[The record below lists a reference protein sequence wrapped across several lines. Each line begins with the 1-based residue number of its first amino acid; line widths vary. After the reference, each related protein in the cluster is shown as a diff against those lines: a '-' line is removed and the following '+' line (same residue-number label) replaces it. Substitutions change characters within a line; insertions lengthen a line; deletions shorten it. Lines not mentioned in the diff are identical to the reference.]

1 MKVNTFTTINPNMS
15 STRTY
20 QDFSNWIGTKPARFG
35 VVARMFPENT
45 IEYFTEALGN
55 VFYKDYKK
63 TKFQSLNSMSFEWE
77 IETTEVKRLP
87 LVDEPI
93 GNGAN
98 GTEITMAFGE
108 HYYNLNDTFQV
119 DDARQQFFVTAG
131 PIRKADDY
139 WEYQVRII
147 DSSYDTL
154 LNDAVV
160 KGATTRWIGNA
171 FPELSE
177 YGFIKYQSN
186 FSKFRNYITTI
197 RVDDSQS
204 SLHKIHEDTF
214 VKLANGGGSSEEDKE
229 TIYKL
234 NSLKADLMTCF
245 VTAGNNMMLLSH
257 TNVDVNGKP
266 TLYDKQNRPIIIGE
280 GLIPQIERYASKYG
294 YNKFTLDVFNAA
306 IDTLNEKAEK
316 STGNHYTFLVNDV
329 LWKQFNNSCAK
340 FLRDFKCDGAH
351 MWSRKANGGT
361 GGYIKVGASYNEYEY
376 AGNFVTVQVE
386 RALSRE
392 YPTKGYAIAIDLTA
406 DASHNMPAVSMFTL
420 RGGEC
425 IQNDIKGVN
434 ISSCAA

>member
-15 STRTY
+15 NTRTY
-20 QDFSNWIGTKPARFG
+20 QDFSSWIGTKPARFG

-45 IEYFTEALGN
+45 IEYLTEALGN

-63 TKFQSLNSMSFEWE
+63 TKFQSINSMSFEWE

-98 GTEITMAFGE
+98 GTEITMVFGE

-119 DDARQQFFVTAG
+119 DDARQQFIVTAG

-214 VKLANGGGSSEEDKE
+214 IKLADGGGSSEEDKE

-266 TLYDKQNRPIIIGE
+266 TLYDKQNRPKQ
-280 GLIPQIERYASKYG
+280 LR
-294 YNKFTLDVFNAA
+294 FAA
-306 IDTLNEKAEK
+306 
-316 STGNHYTFLVNDV
+316 
-329 LWKQFNNSCAK
+329 
-340 FLRDFKCDGAH
+340 
-351 MWSRKANGGT
+351 
-361 GGYIKVGASYNEYEY
+361 
-376 AGNFVTVQVE
+376 
-386 RALSRE
+386 
-392 YPTKGYAIAIDLTA
+392 
-406 DASHNMPAVSMFTL
+406 
-420 RGGEC
+420 
-425 IQNDIKGVN
+425 
-434 ISSCAA
+434 